1 MKQVDVNDQQA
12 EQPVASPCVYICALD
27 DNNICM
33 GCYRSGEEITHWGRY
48 SNAEKRAVLE
58 KVGERERASM
68 NFYTPSS

>member
-1 MKQVDVNDQQA
+1 MKQVDVNDPQV
-12 EQPVASPCVYICALD
+12 EQRVASPCVYICALD

-48 SNAEKRAVLE
+48 SNDEKREVLK